1 MQLQINKHLDAARR
15 KHDELIKMRKNR
27 KWNDMII
34 LLSYIMQ
41 KY

>member
-27 KWNDMII
+27 K
-34 LLSYIMQ
+34 
-41 KY
+41 